1 MLIFILGKVGHKPHG
16 CGQAVAKWGACGDP
30 GVFQERHLIGTLL
43 IEDSRLQLYQPGVV
57 VVPSQRLRLVRH
69 GKQVGRLIVVHPQL
83 IDDKV
88 ATAMVRD
95 GVLIRGGD
103 DGNGRV
109 MQELGMPDVMGDRGC
124 LVVEGPMGGIWV
136 GHATL

>member
-1 MLIFILGKVGHKPHG
+1 MLIFILGMVGHKPHG

-83 IDDKV
+83 VDDKV
-88 ATAMVRD
+88 PAAMVRD
-95 GVLIRGGD
+95 AVLIGGGD
-103 DGNGRV
+103 DRDGRMV
-109 MQELGMPDVMGDRGC
+109 QEVRMPDMVGDRGC
-124 LVVEGPMGGIWV
+124 QVV
-136 GHATL
+136 